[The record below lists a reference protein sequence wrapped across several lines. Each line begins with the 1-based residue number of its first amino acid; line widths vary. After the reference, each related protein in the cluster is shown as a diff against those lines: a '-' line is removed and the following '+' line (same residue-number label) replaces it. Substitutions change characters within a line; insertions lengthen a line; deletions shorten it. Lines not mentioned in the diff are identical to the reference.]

1 MIRKSII
8 AIAATSA
15 VAAVALP
22 TAASAHGWHH
32 RHGGGGWGGI
42 YIGIGEPTYASCYG
56 YEWRQN
62 RRGQWYQV
70 LVRYC

>member
-1 MIRKSII
+1 MIRKTII
-8 AIAATSA
+8 AIAATAA
-15 VAAVALP
+15 VAAAALP
-22 TAASAHGWHH
+22 TAASAKHWH
-32 RHGGGGWGGI
+32 RGYGWGGV
-42 YIGIGEPTYASCYG
+42 YIGVVDVGYSCYG

>member
-1 MIRKSII
+1 MIRKTFI
-8 AIAATSA
+8 AIAATAA
-15 VAAVALP
+15 VAAAALP
-22 TAASAHGWHH
+22 SAASAKKWHH
-32 RHGGGGWGGI
+32 HGGHGWGGV
-42 YIGIGEPTYASCYG
+42 YIGIGDVGYSCYG

>member
-1 MIRKSII
+1 MIRKTII

-32 RHGGGGWGGI
+32 RHGGGWGGI
-42 YIGIGEPTYASCYG
+42 YIGLGDTTYASCYG